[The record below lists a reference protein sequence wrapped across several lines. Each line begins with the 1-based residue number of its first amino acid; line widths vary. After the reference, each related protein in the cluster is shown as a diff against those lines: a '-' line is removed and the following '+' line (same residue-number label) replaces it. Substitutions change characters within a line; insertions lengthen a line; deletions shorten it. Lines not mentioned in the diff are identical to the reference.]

1 MPSIAG
7 VKYSEGTLADFQRL
21 YYCAPPG
28 KDKFCGVPPCTGC
41 SNPPC
46 NDCFAGHQLYAS
58 LRPGCDGNNRGIGCV
73 PPKSA
78 MGYKGQHWPTTVVY
92 GVQEMHIFAIGDWG
106 GMDGSLDTNEG
117 RPNIVAYDWGKRPG
131 PSVFPRSRWNKAHT
145 VKFCDHDQLVECFN
159 TRGQPPCTPE
169 CGYVPGGA

>member
-1 MPSIAG
+1 MQ
-7 VKYSEGTLADFQRL
+7 Y
-21 YYCAPPG
+21 
-28 KDKFCGVPPCTGC
+28 VPAYLGRN
-41 SNPPC
+41 S
-46 NDCFAGHQLYAS
+46 
-58 LRPGCDGNNRGIGCV
+58 
-73 PPKSA
+73 
-78 MGYKGQHWPTTVVY
+78 GYKGQHWPTTVVY

-145 VKFCDHDQLVECFN
+145 VKFCNHKQLVECFN

-169 CGYVPGGA
+169 CGYVPGGV